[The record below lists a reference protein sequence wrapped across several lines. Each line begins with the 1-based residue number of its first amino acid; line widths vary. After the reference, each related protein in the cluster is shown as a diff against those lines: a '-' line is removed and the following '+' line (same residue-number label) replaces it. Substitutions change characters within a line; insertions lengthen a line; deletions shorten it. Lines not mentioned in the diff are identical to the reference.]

1 MSYINIT
8 ETDFAPNITRVNGW
22 VGQPQT
28 RGTLDIAWTC
38 LFTIFISTFTI
49 LCLNVPAPDDG
60 MWRVAGRRLFW
71 MGLAIAGPEFV
82 LTYAS
87 GQWGAAKESVQ
98 LFRALGYPQWTL
110 RYGFFADMGGFLFLP
125 RDSNPFPITSKHLHW
140 LVSKSYLTFPDVSS
154 KELWDKSKQNTVAKV
169 IARF

>member
-1 MSYINIT
+1 
-8 ETDFAPNITRVNGW
+8 VNGW
-22 VGQPQT
+22 VGHPQT
-28 RGTLDIAWTC
+28 RETLDIAWTC

-49 LCLNVPAPDDG
+49 LCLNVPAPDDS

-98 LFRALGYPQWTL
+98 LFCALGHPQ
-110 RYGFFADMGGFLFLP
+110 
-125 RDSNPFPITSKHLHW
+125 
-140 LVSKSYLTFPDVSS
+140 
-154 KELWDKSKQNTVAKV
+154 
-169 IARF
+169 